1 MDLVFPAHPSRPL
14 HPTTLP
20 RTFTPSM
27 WWVHA
32 WEVPARLPIFSPA
45 YPRLTD
51 WLPVPAW
58 QSCKNKSPYLFV
70 HIWCGRIDLCLVFGI
85 LCRVCAVRVVHV
97 CGSWALWHVHP
108 PARWHDEKNKGLS
121 LLLATIQNCTGT
133 GRLYRT
139 TPSLVA
145 YICVHLGGTVV

>member
-1 MDLVFPAHPSRPL
+1 MGLVFPAHPSRPL
-14 HPTTLP
+14 HPTLP

-27 WWVHA
+27 WWVVHG
-32 WEVPARLPIFSPA
+32 RCLPGCQFSH
-45 YPRLTD
+45 RRIQD
-51 WLPVPAW
+51 WLTACLPAW